1 MNQCRLRSLVRM
13 RRWGTDHHILA
24 RLALRTIQTSSQLGG
39 AQDLDSFAGGCSA
52 SYIEGLY
59 NKWKLN
65 PRSVDES
72 WDELFRGNER
82 PNRQPLQAT
91 PSRKYRRPP
100 VERTTLKARL
110 GERTASGGGA
120 SPAPSAPPS
129 DWKNIDDHHTI
140 QAIIRAYQSRGHLAA
155 DLDPLGIVGPE
166 KTTSL
171 DGSQR
176 HAAREVLR
184 QHYSYIFGD
193 LNAMFK
199 LPSSTMIGGDEQFL
213 TLKEILD
220 RLERIYCG
228 HIGVEYMQIN
238 SLTKTSW
245 IRDRFEKPG
254 GMDLS
259 KDEKKLILERL
270 TQATGFENFLAKKFS
285 SEKRFGLEGCDI
297 MIPAI
302 KEVVDRATNQGVESI
317 LIGMAHRGRLNV
329 LANVCRKPIADI
341 LSQFHGLKASD
352 SGSGDVKYHLGV
364 FQERL
369 NRQTNRMVRI
379 TVVANPSH
387 LEHVNPVLLG
397 KARAEMFQRGDT
409 SGNKVLP
416 IIIHGDASFSGQGV
430 VYESMHLSD
439 LPNYTTYGT
448 IHIVSNNQV
457 GFTTDPRFSR
467 SSRYCTDVAKVV
479 MAPILHVNAD
489 DPEACIQCSRV
500 AADYRHKFKKDVVI
514 DIVGYRR
521 NGHNEADEPMFTQPL
536 MYQRIRKLKP
546 CLQLYSDKLIKEGVI
561 TDAEFKKMVSTYDK
575 ICEDSWTKSKS
586 IKSIRYSSWIDSP
599 WPGFFEGRDRLE
611 LCPTGIST
619 DTLKTIGN
627 IFSSPP
633 PPEHKFEM
641 HKGIHRILALRKQ
654 MVQDKVADWSLGEAF
669 AFGSLL
675 KEGIHVRLSGQD
687 VERGT
692 FSHRHHVL
700 HHQSCD
706 KVVYNAL
713 DHLYPDQAPY
723 SVSNS
728 SLSECAVLG
737 FEHGYS
743 MASPHALVMWEGQF
757 GDFCNTAQCII
768 DTFIASGETKWVR
781 QSGVVLLLPHSM
793 EGMGPEHSSGR
804 IERFLQMCD
813 DDPDVYPDT
822 CDADFVAR
830 QLMNV
835 NWIVTNLS
843 TPANLFHGL
852 RRQVK
857 MGFRKPLI
865 NFSPKSLLRH
875 PLARSPFKDFNECS
889 CFQRIIPDNGPAG
902 KQPDCVKKLVFC
914 SGKVYYDLFKER
926 DDHEQVE
933 SVALVRVEQFCPFPY
948 DLISQQ
954 LEQYPKAELLWAQEE
969 HKNSGAWSYVQPR
982 FDTALLKNE
991 NETRCVSYHG
1001 RPPSSSPAT
1010 GNKVQH
1016 YNEYKAIIRSIF
1028 GELTPENKKRL
1039 EEKIKEQQE
1048 KAKAE
1053 SQSASASKPSPPAK
1067 GGSSSPAPTGPAP
1080 ATAGPAP
1087 RKPSITYPSRPPRGE
1102 SSGKKRAG
1110 SAPLPDL
1117 TPTASASR
1125 SPSTTQTSR
1134 GPSSPAHD
1142 GVTPSAWAES
1152 SGRGRT
1158 GSAPHQDPAL
1168 KVTVARSPSR
1178 KPVTPSHD
1186 GITPSAGE
1194 ESLGTKRSGSAPP
1207 PTRSPKAS
1215 AARGPPKMASSKPEF
1230 IKRKPARDQAA
1241 SKSKTQKCPRE
1252 SECDPTKPEP

>member
-1 MNQCRLRSLVRM
+1 MNQCRLRSLVQMKRKLALAQLA
-13 RRWGTDHHILA
+13 TDHHILA
-24 RLALRTIQTSSQLGG
+24 QLGLRTLKTSSPLCG
-39 AQDLDSFAGGCSA
+39 AHDLDSFANGCSA
-52 SYIEGLY
+52 AYIERLY
-59 NKWKLN
+59 SKWKRN
-65 PRSVDES
+65 PKSVDES
-72 WDELFRGNER
+72 WDELFGGGER
-82 PNRQPLQAT
+82 SVSKRMPVQT
-91 PSRKYRRPP
+91 SHSRKYRRAP
-100 VERTTLKARL
+100 VERTVVKARL
-110 GERTASGGGA
+110 GERTASGA
-120 SPAPSAPPS
+120 PAPSAPPS

-155 DLDPLGIVGPE
+155 DLDPLGIIIPDKGASV
-166 KTTSL
+166 

-176 HAAREVLR
+176 NAAREVLR

-199 LPSSTMIGGDEQFL
+199 LPSSTMIGGDEEFL
-213 TLKEILD
+213 PLREILD

-228 HIGVEYMQIN
+228 HIGVEYMQIT
-238 SLTKTSW
+238 SLTKTTW

-254 GMDLS
+254 SLDLN
-259 KDEKKLILERL
+259 KEEKKLLLERL
-270 TQATGFENFLAKKFS
+270 IRATGFENFLAKKFS

-297 MIPAI
+297 MIPTI
-302 KEVVDRATNQGVESI
+302 KEVVDRSTNMGVESI
-317 LIGMAHRGRLNV
+317 YIGMAHRGRLNV
-329 LANVCRKPIADI
+329 LANICRKPIADI
-341 LSQFHGLKASD
+341 LSQFHGLAATD

-409 SGNKVLP
+409 CGNKVLP
-416 IIIHGDASFSGQGV
+416 IIIHGDASFCGQGV

-439 LPNYTTYGT
+439 LPNYSTYGT
-448 IHIVSNNQV
+448 IHIVTNNQV

-479 MAPILHVNAD
+479 SAPILHVNAD
-489 DPEACIQCSRV
+489 DPEACIKCARI

-536 MYQRIRKLKP
+536 MYQRIRKLKT
-546 CLQLYSDKLIKEGVI
+546 CLQLYSEKLIKEGVVS
-561 TDAEFKKMVSTYDK
+561 DNEFKAMVSQYDK
-575 ICEDSWTKSKS
+575 ICEEAWTESKTMKS
-586 IKSIRYSSWIDSP
+586 IKYSSWIDSP

-619 DTLKTIGN
+619 DTLKTIGE

-654 MVQDKVADWSLGEAF
+654 MVEDKVADWSLGEAF

-700 HHQSCD
+700 HHQTAD
-706 KVVYNAL
+706 KVVYTAL

-781 QSGVVLLLPHSM
+781 QSGVVLLLPHGM

-804 IERFLQMCD
+804 MERFLQMSD

-822 CDADFVAR
+822 CDCDFVAR
-830 QLMNV
+830 QLMNI

-843 TPANLFHGL
+843 TPANIFHGL

-902 KQPDCVKKLVFC
+902 KKPECVKKLIFC
-914 SGKVYYDLFKER
+914 SGKIYYDLFKER

-933 SVALVRVEQFCPFPY
+933 SVALVRVEQLCPFPY

-954 LEQYPKAELLWAQEE
+954 LELYPKAELIWAQEE
-969 HKNSGAWSYVQPR
+969 HKNMGGWFYVQPR

-991 NETRCVSYHG
+991 SETRCVSYHG

-1016 YNEYKAIIRSIF
+1016 YKEYKAIIKSIF
-1028 GELTPENKKRL
+1028 GELTPENKARL
-1039 EEKIKEQQE
+1039 EAIIKEQQD
-1048 KAKAE
+1048 KAKAD
-1053 SQSASASKPSPPAK
+1053 SAPPAKSGSSPPAK
-1067 GGSSSPAPTGPAP
+1067 KGTSDKKRSGSVPAP
-1080 ATAGPAP
+1080 AA
-1087 RKPSITYPSRPPRGE
+1087 E
-1102 SSGKKRAG
+1102 
-1110 SAPLPDL
+1110 
-1117 TPTASASR
+1117 PTAAAAEIPSMKEPPSKNPR
-1125 SPSTTQTSR
+1125 SPAKR
-1134 GPSSPAHD
+1134 G
-1142 GVTPSAWAES
+1142 T
-1152 SGRGRT
+1152 
-1158 GSAPHQDPAL
+1158 
-1168 KVTVARSPSR
+1168 SPSY
-1178 KPVTPSHD
+1178 K
-1186 GITPSAGE
+1186 GE
-1194 ESLGTKRSGSAPP
+1194 TSIKKRSGSAPVP
-1207 PTRSPKAS
+1207 STAPSPSPKAQADRS
-1215 AARGPPKMASSKPEF
+1215 PSNTTASRPHF
-1230 IKRKPARDQAA
+1230 VKRKPAQEPA
-1241 SKSKTQKCPRE
+1241 SKRKTQKTPE
-1252 SECDPTKPEP
+1252 EEEPEPTTPQA

>member
-1 MNQCRLRSLVRM
+1 MNQCRLRSLARI
-13 RRWGTDHHILA
+13 RRSLALGLRGTDYHVPA
-24 RLALRTIQTSSQLGG
+24 RQALRTIQTTSQRRGVH
-39 AQDLDSFAGGCSA
+39 DLDSFANGCSA
-52 SYIEGLY
+52 AYIEGLY
-59 NKWKLN
+59 NKWKRN
-65 PRSVDES
+65 PNSVDES
-72 WDELFRGNER
+72 WSELFSGNDGSTAKR
-82 PNRQPLQAT
+82 RPLQVAH
-91 PSRKYRRPP
+91 SRKYRRPP
-100 VERTTLKARL
+100 VERIAVKARS
-110 GERTASGGGA
+110 GERTASGGA
-120 SPAPSAPPS
+120 SAAPAAPPS
-129 DWKNIDDHHTI
+129 DWKNIDDHHVI

-155 DLDPLGIVGPE
+155 DLDPLGIVGP
-166 KTTSL
+166 KKRTSV

-184 QHYSYIFGD
+184 QHFSYIFND
-193 LNAMFK
+193 LNTVFK
-199 LPSSTMIGGDEQFL
+199 LPSSTMIGGDQEFL

-228 HIGVEYMQIN
+228 HIGVEYMQIT
-238 SLTKTSW
+238 SLTKTNW

-254 GMDLS
+254 GLDLT
-259 KDEKKLILERL
+259 KEEKKLILERL
-270 TQATGFENFLAKKFS
+270 TRSTGFENFLAKKFS

-302 KEVVDRATNQGVESI
+302 KEVVDRATNYGVESI

-329 LANVCRKPIADI
+329 LANICRKPISDI
-341 LSQFHGLKASD
+341 LSQFHGLQATD

-409 SGNKVLP
+409 CGSTVMP

-479 MAPILHVNAD
+479 NAPILHVNAD
-489 DPEACIQCSRV
+489 DPEACIQCARI
-500 AADYRHKFKKDVVI
+500 AIDYRTRFKKDVVI

-536 MYQRIRKLKP
+536 MYQRIKKLKP
-546 CLQLYSDKLIKEGVI
+546 CLQLYADKLIKEGVV
-561 TDAEFKKMVSTYDK
+561 TDSEFKSMVSNYEK
-575 ICEDSWTKSKS
+575 ICEEAWAKSKT
-586 IKSIRYSSWIDSP
+586 IKTIKYSSWIDSP
-599 WPGFFEGRDRLE
+599 WPGFFEGRDRLK

-619 DTLKTIGN
+619 DTLKTIGQ
-627 IFSSPP
+627 IFSTPP
-633 PPEHKFEM
+633 PSEHKFET
-641 HKGIHRILALRKQ
+641 HKGILRILAQRTQ

-700 HHQSCD
+700 HHQSED
-706 KVVYNAL
+706 KVVYNSL

-743 MASPHALVMWEGQF
+743 MASPNALVMWEGQF

-781 QSGVVLLLPHSM
+781 QSGVVMLLPHSM

-804 IERFLQMCD
+804 IERFLQMSD

-843 TPANLFHGL
+843 TPANLFHCL

-889 CFQRIIPDNGPAG
+889 CFQRIIPDKGPAG
-902 KQPDCVKKLVFC
+902 KQPDCVEKLVFC
-914 SGKVYYDLFKER
+914 TGKVYYDLVKER

-933 SVALVRVEQFCPFPY
+933 TVALVRVEQLCPFPY

-954 LEQYPKAELLWAQEE
+954 LELYSKAELLWAQEE
-969 HKNSGAWSYVQPR
+969 HKNMGGWSYVQPR
-982 FDTALLKNE
+982 FDTALLKKE
-991 NETRCVSYHG
+991 NESRCVSYHG
-1001 RPPSSSPAT
+1001 RPPSASPAT

-1016 YNEYKAIIRSIF
+1016 YSEYKALITSIF
-1028 GELTPENKKRL
+1028 GELTPENKKRI
-1039 EEKIKEQQE
+1039 EDRIKKQQA
-1048 KAKAE
+1048 KAKADA
-1053 SQSASASKPSPPAK
+1053 QSKPSTKPPASPPK
-1067 GGSSSPAPTGPAP
+1067 GSSPPPAPTGPAP
-1080 ATAGPAP
+1080 
-1087 RKPSITYPSRPPRGE
+1087 RKPLISLPSRPPRG
-1102 SSGKKRAG
+1102 GKQRSG
-1110 SAPLPDL
+1110 SAPPPDL
-1117 TPTASASR
+1117 VDDASAARKMEPDAPAHDGSSPSAWKRSGSAPAPGVAPTASASR
-1125 SPSTTQTSR
+1125 SPSR
-1134 GPSSPAHD
+1134 NPPSPAHD
-1142 GVTPSAWAES
+1142 GISPSTRQES
-1152 SGRGRT
+1152 S
-1158 GSAPHQDPAL
+1158 S
-1168 KVTVARSPSR
+1168 K
-1178 KPVTPSHD
+1178 K
-1186 GITPSAGE
+1186 
-1194 ESLGTKRSGSAPP
+1194 KSGSAPA
-1207 PTRSPKAS
+1207 PTRTP
-1215 AARGPPKMASSKPEF
+1215 RGPFRTAPSNTEF
-1230 IKRKPARDQAA
+1230 IKRRPAKDSGSRNE
-1241 SKSKTQKCPRE
+1241 TQSTPGE
-1252 SECDPTKPEP
+1252 SELDPTKPQP

>member
-1 MNQCRLRSLVRM
+1 MNQCRLRALVRI
-13 RRWGTDHHILA
+13 RRNLALAILGTNQRTLD
-24 RLALRTIQTSSQLGG
+24 RLALRTLQTSSQLGG
-39 AQDLDSFAGGCSA
+39 AHDLDSFASGCNA
-52 SYIEGLY
+52 TYIEGLY

-65 PRSVDES
+65 PKSVDES
-72 WDELFRGNER
+72 WDELFSNNEI
-82 PNRQPLQAT
+82 PGSKSQPFLA
-91 PSRKYRRPP
+91 SHFRKYRRTP
-100 VERTTLKARL
+100 VERTAVKARL
-110 GERTASGGGA
+110 GERTVSGA
-120 SPAPSAPPS
+120 PAPSAPPS
-129 DWKNIDDHHTI
+129 DWKNIDDHHVI
-140 QAIIRAYQSRGHLAA
+140 QAIIRAYQTRGHLAA
-155 DLDPLGIVGPE
+155 DLDPLGIIGQETHV
-166 KTTSL
+166 SV
-171 DGSQR
+171 DGTQR
-176 HAAREVLR
+176 YAAREVLR

-199 LPSSTMIGGDEQFL
+199 LPSSTKIGGDEQFL

-220 RLERIYCG
+220 RLDRIYCG
-228 HIGVEYMQIN
+228 HIGVEYMQIT
-238 SLTKTSW
+238 SFRKTNW

-254 GMDLS
+254 GLDLT

-270 TQATGFENFLAKKFS
+270 TRSTGFENFLAKKFS
-285 SEKRFGLEGCDI
+285 SEKRFGLEGCDT
-297 MIPAI
+297 MIPTI
-302 KEVVDRATNQGVESI
+302 KEVVDQATNQGVESI

-329 LANVCRKPIADI
+329 LANICRKPISDI
-341 LSQFHGLKASD
+341 LSQFHGLMAQD

-369 NRQTNRMVRI
+369 NRHSNRMVRI

-397 KARAEMFQRGDT
+397 KARAEMFQRGDST
-409 SGNKVLP
+409 GSKVLP

-439 LPNYTTYGT
+439 LPNYTTFGT

-479 MAPILHVNAD
+479 SAPIFHVNAD
-489 DPEACIQCSRV
+489 DPEACIKCARV
-500 AADYRHKFKKDVVI
+500 AADYRNTFKKDVVI

-546 CLQLYSDKLIKEGVI
+546 CLQLYAEKLIKEGVV
-561 TDAEFKKMVSTYDK
+561 TDSEFKGMISKYEK
-575 ICEDSWTKSKS
+575 ICEDAWAESKE
-586 IKSIRYSSWIDSP
+586 IKTIKYSSWIDSP

-611 LCPTGIST
+611 LCPTGVST

-633 PPEHKFEM
+633 PPEHNFEM
-641 HKGIHRILALRKQ
+641 HKGIHRILGLRKQ

-700 HHQSCD
+700 HHQSAD

-713 DHLYPDQAPY
+713 NHLYPDQAPY

-743 MASPHALVMWEGQF
+743 MASPHALVIWESQF

-804 IERFLQMCD
+804 MERFLQMSD

-835 NWIVTNLS
+835 NWIVTNFS

-902 KQPDCVKKLVFC
+902 KQPECVKKLVFC
-914 SGKVYYDLFKER
+914 SGKIYYDLVKER

-933 SVALVRVEQFCPFPY
+933 TVALVRVEQLCPFPY
-948 DLISQQ
+948 DLITTQ
-954 LEQYPKAELLWAQEE
+954 LELYPKAELLWAQEE
-969 HKNSGAWSYVQPR
+969 HKNMGGWFYVQPR

-1001 RPPSSSPAT
+1001 RPPSASPAT

-1016 YNEYKAIIRSIF
+1016 YNEYKAYIKSIF

-1039 EEKIKEQQE
+1039 EEKVKKQQE
-1048 KAKAE
+1048 KAKSAP
-1053 SQSASASKPSPPAK
+1053 SSKASSPAKSASSP
-1067 GGSSSPAPTGPAP
+1067 PAPTGPAP
-1080 ATAGPAP
+1080 
-1087 RKPSITYPSRPPRGE
+1087 RKPLISMPSRPPRVVD
-1102 SSGKKRAG
+1102 SGKKRSG
-1110 SAPLPDL
+1110 SSRDPDTAPE
-1117 TPTASASR
+1117 TTSAVR
-1125 SPSTTQTSR
+1125 SPS
-1134 GPSSPAHD
+1134 SSD
-1142 GVTPSAWAES
+1142 
-1152 SGRGRT
+1152 RN
-1158 GSAPHQDPAL
+1158 
-1168 KVTVARSPSR
+1168 
-1178 KPVTPSHD
+1178 
-1186 GITPSAGE
+1186 
-1194 ESLGTKRSGSAPP
+1194 RSGSAPASGQASR
-1207 PTRSPKAS
+1207 TLAARSPSKT
-1215 AARGPPKMASSKPEF
+1215 ASSKPLF
-1230 IKRKPARDQAA
+1230 MKRKPAQDSD
-1241 SKSKTQKCPRE
+1241 SKSKTLKSPKE
-1252 SECDPTKPEP
+1252 TEYDPTTPYP

>member
-1 MNQCRLRSLVRM
+1 MNQCRLRSLVQMKRKLVL
-13 RRWGTDHHILA
+13 GQLATDHHILA
-24 RLALRTIQTSSQLGG
+24 QLGLRTLQTSSQLRG
-39 AQDLDSFAGGCSA
+39 AHDLDSFANGCSA
-52 SYIEGLY
+52 AYIEGLY
-59 NKWKLN
+59 SKWKRN
-65 PRSVDES
+65 PKSVDES
-72 WDELFRGNER
+72 WDELFGGDER
-82 PNRQPLQAT
+82 AVSKKMPVQT
-91 PSRKYRRPP
+91 SHSRKYRRGP
-100 VERTTLKARL
+100 VERTVVKARL
-110 GERTASGGGA
+110 GERTASGA
-120 SPAPSAPPS
+120 PAPSAPPS

-155 DLDPLGIVGPE
+155 DLDPLGIILPDKGASV
-166 KTTSL
+166 

-176 HAAREVLR
+176 NAAKEVLR

-199 LPSSTMIGGDEQFL
+199 LPSSTMIGGDEEFL
-213 TLKEILD
+213 PLREILD

-228 HIGVEYMQIN
+228 HIGVEYMQIT
-238 SLTKTSW
+238 SLTKTTW

-254 GMDLS
+254 SLDLN
-259 KDEKKLILERL
+259 KEEKKLLLERL
-270 TQATGFENFLAKKFS
+270 TRATGFENFLAKKFS

-297 MIPAI
+297 MIPTI
-302 KEVVDRATNQGVESI
+302 KEVVDRSTNMGVESI
-317 LIGMAHRGRLNV
+317 YIGMAHRGRLNV
-329 LANVCRKPIADI
+329 LANICRKPIADI
-341 LSQFHGLKASD
+341 LSQFHGLAATD
-352 SGSGDVKYHLGV
+352 AGSGDVKYHLGV

-369 NRQTNRMVRI
+369 NRRTNRMMRI

-409 SGNKVLP
+409 CGNKVLP
-416 IIIHGDASFSGQGV
+416 IIIHGDASFCGQGV

-439 LPNYTTYGT
+439 LPNYSTYGT
-448 IHIVSNNQV
+448 IHIVTNNQV

-479 MAPILHVNAD
+479 SAPILHVNAD
-489 DPEACIQCSRV
+489 DPEACIKCARI

-536 MYQRIRKLKP
+536 MYQRIRKLKT
-546 CLQLYSDKLIKEGVI
+546 CLQLYSEKLIKEGVVS
-561 TDAEFKKMVSTYDK
+561 DSEFKALVSQYDK
-575 ICEDSWTKSKS
+575 ICEEAWTESKTIKS
-586 IKSIRYSSWIDSP
+586 IKYSSWIDSP

-619 DTLKTIGN
+619 DTLKTIGD

-654 MVQDKVADWSLGEAF
+654 MVEDKVADWSLGEAF

-700 HHQSCD
+700 HHQTAD
-706 KVVYNAL
+706 KVVYTSL

-781 QSGVVLLLPHSM
+781 QSGVVLLLPHGM

-804 IERFLQMCD
+804 MERFLQMSD

-822 CDADFVAR
+822 CDCDFVAR
-830 QLMNV
+830 QLMNI
-835 NWIVTNLS
+835 NWIVTNFS
-843 TPANLFHGL
+843 TPANIFHGL

-902 KQPDCVKKLVFC
+902 KKPECVKKLVFC

-933 SVALVRVEQFCPFPY
+933 SVALVRVEQLCPFPY

-954 LEQYPKAELLWAQEE
+954 LEMYPKAELMWAQEE
-969 HKNSGAWSYVQPR
+969 HKNMGGWFYVQPR

-991 NETRCVSYHG
+991 SETRCVSYHG

-1016 YNEYKAIIRSIF
+1016 YKEYNAIINSIF
-1028 GELTPENKKRL
+1028 GELTPENKERL
-1039 EEKIKEQQE
+1039 EAIIKEQQD
-1048 KAKAE
+1048 KAKAD
-1053 SQSASASKPSPPAK
+1053 SAPPAKSGSSPPAK
-1067 GGSSSPAPTGPAP
+1067 KGSSD
-1080 ATAGPAP
+1080 
-1087 RKPSITYPSRPPRGE
+1087 K
-1102 SSGKKRAG
+1102 
-1110 SAPLPDL
+1110 
-1117 TPTASASR
+1117 
-1125 SPSTTQTSR
+1125 
-1134 GPSSPAHD
+1134 
-1142 GVTPSAWAES
+1142 
-1152 SGRGRT
+1152 
-1158 GSAPHQDPAL
+1158 
-1168 KVTVARSPSR
+1168 
-1178 KPVTPSHD
+1178 
-1186 GITPSAGE
+1186 
-1194 ESLGTKRSGSAPP
+1194 KRSGSAPAPAADPTAAAAETPSMKEP
-1207 PTRSPKAS
+1207 PSKNPRSPTKRGTSPSTKGETSIKKRSGSAPVPS
-1215 AARGPPKMASSKPEF
+1215 AAPTPSPHAQAARSPSKTTASRPHF
-1230 IKRKPARDQAA
+1230 VKRKPEQDPA
-1241 SKSKTQKCPRE
+1241 SKRKTQKTPE
-1252 SECDPTKPEP
+1252 ETEPEPTTPKA

>member
-1 MNQCRLRSLVRM
+1 MNQCRLRSLVRI
-13 RRWGTDHHILA
+13 RRSLALGLRGTDHRLLA
-24 RLALRTIQTSSQLGG
+24 RQALRTIQTTGQGRG
-39 AQDLDSFAGGCSA
+39 VHDLDSFANGCSA
-52 SYIEGLY
+52 AYIEGLY
-59 NKWKLN
+59 KKWKRN
-65 PRSVDES
+65 PKSVDES
-72 WDELFRGNER
+72 WNELFSGNDRTTTNRR
-82 PNRQPLQAT
+82 PLPASH
-91 PSRKYRRPP
+91 SRKNRRPP
-100 VERTTLKARL
+100 VERTVVKARS
-110 GERTASGGGA
+110 GERTASGGA
-120 SPAPSAPPS
+120 SAAPAAPPS
-129 DWKNIDDHHTI
+129 DWKNIDDHHVI

-155 DLDPLGIVGPE
+155 DLDPLGIVGP
-166 KTTSL
+166 KKHTSV
-171 DGSQR
+171 DGTQR

-184 QHYSYIFGD
+184 QHYSYIFSD
-193 LNAMFK
+193 LNTMFK
-199 LPSSTMIGGDEQFL
+199 LPSSTMIGGDEEFL

-228 HIGVEYMQIN
+228 HIGVEYMQIT
-238 SLTKTSW
+238 SLTKTNW

-254 GMDLS
+254 GFDLT
-259 KDEKKLILERL
+259 KAEKKLLLERL
-270 TQATGFENFLAKKFS
+270 TRSTGFENFLAKKFS

-297 MIPAI
+297 MIPTI
-302 KEVVDRATNQGVESI
+302 KEVVDRATDQGVESI

-329 LANVCRKPIADI
+329 LANICRKPISDI
-341 LSQFHGLKASD
+341 LSQFHGLKATD
-352 SGSGDVKYHLGV
+352 SGSGDVKYHLGM

-409 SGNKVLP
+409 SGSKVMP

-439 LPNYTTYGT
+439 LPRYTTYGT
-448 IHIVSNNQV
+448 IHIVTNNQV

-467 SSRYCTDVAKVV
+467 SSRYCTDVARVV
-479 MAPILHVNAD
+479 DAPILHVNAD
-489 DPEACIQCSRV
+489 DPEACIQCARIV
-500 AADYRHKFKKDVVI
+500 ADYRTRFKKDVVI
-514 DIVGYRR
+514 DLVGYRR

-546 CLQLYSDKLIKEGVI
+546 CLQLYAEKLIKEGVV
-561 TDAEFKKMVSTYDK
+561 TDSEFKAMVAEYEK
-575 ICEDSWTKSKS
+575 ICEDAWTESKAVKT
-586 IKSIRYSSWIDSP
+586 IKYSSWIDSP
-599 WPGFFEGRDRLE
+599 WPGFFEGRDRLK
-611 LCPTGIST
+611 LCPTGISIE
-619 DTLKTIGN
+619 TLKTIGN
-627 IFSSPP
+627 MFSSPP
-633 PPEHKFEM
+633 PSEHKFET
-641 HKGIHRILALRKQ
+641 HKGILRILAQRTQ

-700 HHQSCD
+700 HHQTED
-706 KVVYNAL
+706 KVVYNSL

-723 SVSNS
+723 SVCNS

-804 IERFLQMCD
+804 IERFLQMSD

-843 TPANLFHGL
+843 TPANLFHCL

-889 CFQRIIPDNGPAG
+889 SFQRLIPDKGPAG
-902 KQPDCVKKLVFC
+902 KQPECVKKLVFC
-914 SGKVYYDLFKER
+914 TGKVYYDLFKER

-933 SVALVRVEQFCPFPY
+933 TVALVRVEQICPFPY

-954 LEQYPKAELLWAQEE
+954 LELYPTAELLWVQEE
-969 HKNSGAWSYVQPR
+969 HKNMGAWSYVQPR

-991 NETRCVSYHG
+991 NESRCVSYHG

-1016 YNEYKAIIRSIF
+1016 YTEYKALINSVF

-1039 EEKIKEQQE
+1039 EDQVKKQQA
-1048 KAKAE
+1048 KAKADA
-1053 SQSASASKPSPPAK
+1053 QSKPSTKPPSSPPK
-1067 GGSSSPAPTGPAP
+1067 GGSPPPAPTGPAP
-1080 ATAGPAP
+1080 
-1087 RKPSITYPSRPPRGE
+1087 RKPLISMPSRPPRGG
-1102 SSGKKRAG
+1102 SSGKQRTG
-1110 SAPLPDL
+1110 SAPAPDL
-1117 TPTASASR
+1117 VDEASAARNSEPDSPAHDGASPSAWKRSGSAPAPSLAPRASASR
-1125 SPSTTQTSR
+1125 SPA
-1134 GPSSPAHD
+1134 PAHD
-1142 GVTPSAWAES
+1142 GVSPFTREES
-1152 SGRGRT
+1152 S
-1158 GSAPHQDPAL
+1158 
-1168 KVTVARSPSR
+1168 R
-1178 KPVTPSHD
+1178 K
-1186 GITPSAGE
+1186 
-1194 ESLGTKRSGSAPP
+1194 KRSGSAPA
-1207 PTRSPKAS
+1207 PTQSPS
-1215 AARGPPKMASSKPEF
+1215 GPLRTAPSKPVF
-1230 IKRKPARDQAA
+1230 IKRRPEKESQRNPEE
-1241 SKSKTQKCPRE
+1241 SKL
-1252 SECDPTKPEP
+1252 DPTKPER

>member
-1 MNQCRLRSLVRM
+1 MNQCRLRGLVQM
-13 RRWGTDHHILA
+13 RRE
-24 RLALRTIQTSSQLGG
+24 LALGLLGSKHHVLAQFALRGIQTTSPLGG
-39 AQDLDSFAGGCSA
+39 TQDMDSFASGCSA
-52 SYIEGLY
+52 AYIEGLY
-59 NKWKLN
+59 NKWKNN
-65 PRSVDES
+65 PKSVDQS
-72 WDELFRGNER
+72 WDDLFNGNER
-82 PNRQPLQAT
+82 PVSKGIPIQSSH
-91 PSRKYRRPP
+91 SRKYRRPP
-100 VERTTLKARL
+100 VERTAVKARS
-110 GERTASGGGA
+110 GERTASGGA
-120 SPAPSAPPS
+120 SPAPAPPPS
-129 DWKNIDDHHTI
+129 DWKNIDDHHAI

-155 DLDPLGIVGPE
+155 DLDPLGIVGPQ
-166 KTTSL
+166 KGASV
-171 DGSQR
+171 DGTERQ
-176 HAAREVLR
+176 ATKEVLR

-193 LNAMFK
+193 LNATFK
-199 LPSSTMIGGDEQFL
+199 LPSSTMIGGDEEFL
-213 TLKEILD
+213 PLREILD

-228 HIGVEYMQIN
+228 HIGVEYMQIT
-238 SLTKTSW
+238 SLTKTTW

-254 GMDLS
+254 GLDLS

-270 TQATGFENFLAKKFS
+270 TRSTGFENFLAKKFS

-297 MIPAI
+297 MIPTM
-302 KEVVDRATNQGVESI
+302 KEVVDRSTNTGVESI
-317 LIGMAHRGRLNV
+317 FIGMAHRGRLNV
-329 LANVCRKPIADI
+329 LANVCRKPISDI
-341 LSQFHGLKASD
+341 LSQFHGLQATD

-397 KARAEMFQRGDT
+397 KARAEMFQRGDVC
-409 SGNKVLP
+409 GKRVLP
-416 IIIHGDASFSGQGV
+416 IIIHGDASFCGQGV
-430 VYESMHLSD
+430 VFESMHLSD

-479 MAPILHVNAD
+479 AAPILHVNAD
-489 DPEACIQCSRV
+489 DPEACIQCARI
-500 AADYRHKFKKDVVI
+500 AADYRATFKKDVVI
-514 DIVGYRR
+514 DLVGYRR

-546 CLQLYSDKLIKEGVI
+546 CLQLYAEKLIKEGVV
-561 TDAEFKKMVSTYDK
+561 TDSEFKAMVANYDK
-575 ICEDSWTKSKS
+575 ICEEAWKESKEVKS
-586 IKSIRYSSWIDSP
+586 IKYSSWIDSP

-619 DTLKTIGN
+619 DTLKTIGE

-700 HHQSCD
+700 HHQTAD
-706 KVVYNAL
+706 KVVYIAL

-743 MASPHALVMWEGQF
+743 MASPHALVIWEGQF

-768 DTFIASGETKWVR
+768 DTFIASGEAKWVR

-804 IERFLQMCD
+804 MERFLQMSD

-835 NWIVTNLS
+835 NWIVTNFS

-889 CFQRIIPDNGPAG
+889 CFQRIIPDKGPAG
-902 KQPDCVKKLVFC
+902 KQPECVKKLVFC
-914 SGKVYYDLFKER
+914 SGKVYYDLVKER

-933 SVALVRVEQFCPFPY
+933 TVALVRVEQLCPFPY
-948 DLISQQ
+948 DLITEQ
-954 LEQYPKAELLWAQEE
+954 LKLYPKAELLWAQEE
-969 HKNSGAWSYVQPR
+969 HKNMGGWFYVQPR

-1016 YNEYKAIIRSIF
+1016 YSEYAAIIKSIF

-1039 EEKIKEQQE
+1039 EAKVKEQQE

-1053 SQSASASKPSPPAK
+1053 SQSSPPKDGAAPPATGASAGKKKQHQSTSSGMGGAAPSAKNAPSSKKRQQGNDEASPSIDGASPTARSASSSKKRQQDKTEPYSTSSSPSMVGASPPAK
-1067 GGSSSPAPTGPAP
+1067 SESLRKQRSDSAPSPEASAAQKAPMSVKPSLN
-1080 ATAGPAP
+1080 P
-1087 RKPSITYPSRPPRGE
+1087 RKPRP
-1102 SSGKKRAG
+1102 G
-1110 SAPLPDL
+1110 SAPAP
-1117 TPTASASR
+1117 PSSKASPA
-1125 SPSTTQTSR
+1125 R
-1134 GPSSPAHD
+1134 GPSNTAPSKPRFVKMEPEQTPSSGSKAQKSPA
-1142 GVTPSAWAES
+1142 EK
-1152 SGRGRT
+1152 
-1158 GSAPHQDPAL
+1158 DP
-1168 KVTVARSPSR
+1168 K
-1178 KPVTPSHD
+1178 
-1186 GITPSAGE
+1186 
-1194 ESLGTKRSGSAPP
+1194 
-1207 PTRSPKAS
+1207 
-1215 AARGPPKMASSKPEF
+1215 
-1230 IKRKPARDQAA
+1230 
-1241 SKSKTQKCPRE
+1241 
-1252 SECDPTKPEP
+1252 PTKPTP

>member
-24 RLALRTIQTSSQLGG
+24 RLALRSIQTSSRLDGS
-39 AQDLDSFAGGCSA
+39 AQDLDSFASGCSA

-59 NKWKLN
+59 NKWKRN
-65 PRSVDES
+65 PRSVDVS
-72 WDELFRGNER
+72 WDELFSGNER
-82 PNRQPLQAT
+82 TKRHPIRSTHP
-91 PSRKYRRPP
+91 RKYRRPP
-100 VERTTLKARL
+100 VERTALKARL

-155 DLDPLGIVGPE
+155 NLDPLGIVGPQ

-176 HAAREVLR
+176 QAAREVLR

-199 LPSSTMIGGDEQFL
+199 LPSSTMIGGDEEFL

-228 HIGVEYMQIN
+228 SIGVEYMQIN
-238 SLTKTSW
+238 SLTKTNW
-245 IRDRFEKPG
+245 IRDRLEKPG
-254 GMDLS
+254 GLDLT

-270 TQATGFENFLAKKFS
+270 TRATGFENFLARKFS

-297 MIPAI
+297 MIPTI
-302 KEVVDRATNQGVESI
+302 KEVVDTATNHGVESI

-329 LANVCRKPIADI
+329 LANICRKSIADI

-409 SGNKVLP
+409 NGSKVLP

-479 MAPILHVNAD
+479 MAPIFHVNAD
-489 DPEACIQCSRV
+489 DPEACIQCSRI
-500 AADYRHKFKKDVVI
+500 AADYRNEFKKDVVI

-546 CLQLYSDKLIKEGVI
+546 CLLLYAEKLIKEGVL
-561 TDAEFKKMVSTYDK
+561 TDAEFKGMVANYDK
-575 ICEDSWTKSKS
+575 ICEDAWTKSKS

-599 WPGFFEGRDRLE
+599 WPGFFEGRDRLK

-641 HKGIHRILALRKQ
+641 HKGILRILALRKQ

-700 HHQSCD
+700 HHQSAD
-706 KVVYNAL
+706 KVVYIAL

-804 IERFLQMCD
+804 IERFLQMSD
-813 DDPDVYPDT
+813 DDADVYPDT

-843 TPANLFHGL
+843 TPANLFHCL

-889 CFQRIIPDNGPAG
+889 SFQRLIPENGPAG

-914 SGKVYYDLFKER
+914 SGKIYYDLFQER

-933 SVALVRVEQFCPFPY
+933 SVALVRVEQLCPFPY

-954 LEQYPKAELLWAQEE
+954 LEMYPKAELLWAQEE

-991 NETRCVSYHG
+991 NESRCVSYHG

-1016 YNEYKAIIRSIF
+1016 KNEYKAIIKSIF

-1039 EEKIKEQQE
+1039 EDKIKEQQA
-1048 KAKAE
+1048 KAKAN
-1053 SQSASASKPSPPAK
+1053 SGSKPTPPAK
-1067 GGSSSPAPTGPAP
+1067 GGSSPAGPAP
-1080 ATAGPAP
+1080 AAAGPAP
-1087 RKPSITYPSRPPRGE
+1087 RKPSISYPSRPPRGE
-1102 SSGKKRAG
+1102 SAGKKRMT
-1110 SAPLPDL
+1110 SAPGMD
-1117 TPTASASR
+1117 SAPQDSAAR
-1125 SPSTTQTSR
+1125 SPSR
-1134 GPSSPAHD
+1134 NPASPAHD
-1142 GVTPSAWAES
+1142 GVSPSTRDES
-1152 SGRGRT
+1152 LARRRP
-1158 GSAPHQDPAL
+1158 GSAPAP
-1168 KVTVARSPSR
+1168 SP
-1178 KPVTPSHD
+1178 T
-1186 GITPSAGE
+1186 T
-1194 ESLGTKRSGSAPP
+1194 T
-1207 PTRSPKAS
+1207 AS
-1215 AARGPPKMASSKPEF
+1215 AARTAPPSTASTKSSTVRSPSKLEF
-1230 IKRKPARDQAA
+1230 IKRKPSRDPSV
-1241 SKSKTQKCPRE
+1241 SKSKTQKVPQE
-1252 SECDPTKPEP
+1252 TPVDPTKPEP

>member
-1 MNQCRLRSLVRM
+1 MNQCRLRSLVRI
-13 RRWGTDHHILA
+13 RRSLALGLRGTDHHILA
-24 RLALRTIQTSSQLGG
+24 RQALRTIQTT
-39 AQDLDSFAGGCSA
+39 AQGCGFHDLDSFANGCSA
-52 SYIEGLY
+52 AYIEGLY
-59 NKWKLN
+59 NKWKRN
-65 PRSVDES
+65 PKSVDES
-72 WDELFRGNER
+72 WNELFSGNDRTTAKRR
-82 PNRQPLQAT
+82 PLPA
-91 PSRKYRRPP
+91 SHHRKYRRPP
-100 VERTTLKARL
+100 VERTAMKARS
-110 GERTASGGGA
+110 GARTASGGA
-120 SPAPSAPPS
+120 SAAPAAPPS
-129 DWKNIDDHHTI
+129 DWKNIDDHHVI

-155 DLDPLGIVGPE
+155 DLDPLGIVGP
-166 KTTSL
+166 KKVTSV
-171 DGSQR
+171 DGTQR

-184 QHYSYIFGD
+184 QHYSYIFND

-199 LPSSTMIGGDEQFL
+199 LPSSTMIGGDQQFL

-228 HIGVEYMQIN
+228 HIGVEYMQIT
-238 SLTKTSW
+238 SLTKTNW

-254 GMDLS
+254 GLDLT
-259 KDEKKLILERL
+259 KEEKKLLLERL
-270 TQATGFENFLAKKFS
+270 TRSTGFENFLAKKFS

-297 MIPAI
+297 MIPCI
-302 KEVVDRATNQGVESI
+302 KEVVDRATKQGVESI

-329 LANVCRKPIADI
+329 LANICRKPIADI
-341 LSQFHGLKASD
+341 LSQFHGLKATD

-409 SGNKVLP
+409 CGSKVMP

-439 LPNYTTYGT
+439 LPSYTTYGT

-479 MAPILHVNAD
+479 NAPILHVNAD
-489 DPEACIQCSRV
+489 DPEACVQCARIV
-500 AADYRHKFKKDVVI
+500 TDYRTRFRKDVVI

-546 CLQLYSDKLIKEGVI
+546 CLQLYADKLIKEGVV
-561 TDAEFKKMVSTYDK
+561 TDSEFKAMVSNYEK
-575 ICEDSWTKSKS
+575 ICEDAWTKSKAVKS
-586 IKSIRYSSWIDSP
+586 IKYSSWIDSP
-599 WPGFFEGRDRLE
+599 WPGFFEGRDRLK
-611 LCPTGIST
+611 LCPTGVST
-619 DTLKTIGN
+619 DTLKTIGDM
-627 IFSSPP
+627 FSSPP
-633 PPEHKFEM
+633 PPEHKFEA
-641 HKGIHRILALRKQ
+641 HKGILRILAQRTQ

-700 HHQSCD
+700 HHQAED
-706 KVVYNAL
+706 KVVYNSL

-723 SVSNS
+723 SVCNS

-743 MASPHALVMWEGQF
+743 MASPHALVIWEGQF

-781 QSGVVLLLPHSM
+781 QSGVVMLLPHSM

-804 IERFLQMCD
+804 MERFLQMSD

-830 QLMNV
+830 QLMSV

-843 TPANLFHGL
+843 TPANLFHCL
-852 RRQVK
+852 RRQVN

-889 CFQRIIPDNGPAG
+889 SFQRLIPDKGPAG
-902 KQPDCVKKLVFC
+902 KKPEGVKKLVFC

-926 DDHEQVE
+926 DDHQQVE
-933 SVALVRVEQFCPFPY
+933 TVALVRVEQLCPFPY

-954 LEQYPKAELLWAQEE
+954 LELYPKAELLWAQEE
-969 HKNSGAWSYVQPR
+969 HKNNGGWFYVQPR

-991 NETRCVSYHG
+991 KESRCISYRG

-1016 YNEYKAIIRSIF
+1016 YSEYKALIKSVF

-1039 EEKIKEQQE
+1039 EEQIKKQQA
-1048 KAKAE
+1048 KAKADA
-1053 SQSASASKPSPPAK
+1053 QSKPSTKPPSTPPK
-1067 GGSSSPAPTGPAP
+1067 GGSSPPAPTGPQ
-1080 ATAGPAP
+1080 P
-1087 RKPSITYPSRPPRGE
+1087 RKPLISMPSRPPRG
-1102 SSGKKRAG
+1102 GKQRSG
-1110 SAPLPDL
+1110 SAPAPDVVDEASAARNTEPDSL
-1117 TPTASASR
+1117 AHDGASPSAWKRSGSAPAPSLAPRASASR
-1125 SPSTTQTSR
+1125 SPSKAQTYR
-1134 GPSSPAHD
+1134 NPLSPAHD
-1142 GVTPSAWAES
+1142 GVAPSTRQKS
-1152 SGRGRT
+1152 SSKKRL
-1158 GSAPHQDPAL
+1158 GSAPAP
-1168 KVTVARSPSR
+1168 
-1178 KPVTPSHD
+1178 TPSSH
-1186 GITPSAGE
+1186 GSFRNAPSN
-1194 ESLGTKRSGSAPP
+1194 
-1207 PTRSPKAS
+1207 
-1215 AARGPPKMASSKPEF
+1215 PEF
-1230 IKRKPARDQAA
+1230 IKRRPAKDSGSR
-1241 SKSKTQKCPRE
+1241 SKTQRNPEE
-1252 SECDPTKPEP
+1252 SELDPTKPEH

>member
-13 RRWGTDHHILA
+13 RRELALGLLGTDHHILA
-24 RLALRTIQTSSQLGG
+24 QLALRTVQTSSQLCG
-39 AQDLDSFAGGCSA
+39 AHDLDSFANGCSA
-52 SYIEGLY
+52 AYIEGLY
-59 NKWKLN
+59 SKWKRN
-65 PRSVDES
+65 PKSVDAS
-72 WDELFRGNER
+72 WDELFGADER
-82 PNRQPLQAT
+82 PISKRKPFQASL
-91 PSRKYRRPP
+91 SRKYRRAP
-100 VERTTLKARL
+100 VERTALKARL
-110 GERTASGGGA
+110 GERTASGGA
-120 SPAPSAPPS
+120 APAPSAPPS

-155 DLDPLGIVGPE
+155 DLDPLGIILPHKGASV
-166 KTTSL
+166 

-176 HAAREVLR
+176 NAAKEVLR

-199 LPSSTMIGGDEQFL
+199 LPSSTMIGGDEEFL
-213 TLKEILD
+213 PLREILD

-228 HIGVEYMQIN
+228 HIGVEYMQMT
-238 SLTKTSW
+238 SLTKTTW

-254 GMDLS
+254 ALDLS
-259 KDEKKLILERL
+259 KEEKKLILERL
-270 TQATGFENFLAKKFS
+270 TRSTGFENFLAKKFS

-297 MIPAI
+297 MIPTI
-302 KEVVDRATNQGVESI
+302 KEVVDRSTDKGVESI

-329 LANVCRKPIADI
+329 LANICRKPIADI
-341 LSQFHGLKASD
+341 LSQFHGLEATD

-409 SGNKVLP
+409 CGNKVLP
-416 IIIHGDASFSGQGV
+416 IIIHGDASFCGQGV

-479 MAPILHVNAD
+479 SAPILHVNAD
-489 DPEACIQCSRV
+489 DPEACIKCARI
-500 AADYRHKFKKDVVI
+500 AAEYRDAFKKDVVI

-536 MYQRIRKLKP
+536 MYQRIRKLKT
-546 CLQLYSDKLIKEGVI
+546 CLQLYSEKLIKEGVV
-561 TDAEFKKMVSTYDK
+561 TENEFKALVSEYDK
-575 ICEDSWTKSKS
+575 ICEEAWAKSKT
-586 IKSIRYSSWIDSP
+586 IKTIRYSSWIDSP

-619 DTLKTIGN
+619 DTLKTIGE

-641 HKGIHRILALRKQ
+641 HKGIHRIMALRKQ

-700 HHQSCD
+700 HHQTAD
-706 KVVYNAL
+706 KVVYNSL

-781 QSGVVLLLPHSM
+781 QSGVVLLLPHGM

-804 IERFLQMCD
+804 MERFLQMSD

-822 CDADFVAR
+822 CDCDFVAR
-830 QLMNV
+830 QLMNI
-835 NWIVTNLS
+835 NWIVTNFS
-843 TPANLFHGL
+843 TPANIFHGL

-889 CFQRIIPDNGPAG
+889 CFQRIIPDKGPAG
-902 KQPDCVKKLVFC
+902 KHPECVKKVVFC

-933 SVALVRVEQFCPFPY
+933 TVALVRVEQLCPFPY

-954 LEQYPKAELLWAQEE
+954 LELYPEADLLWAQEE
-969 HKNSGAWSYVQPR
+969 HKNMGGWFYVQPR

-991 NETRCVSYHG
+991 NESRCVSYHG

-1016 YNEYKAIIRSIF
+1016 YNEYKAIIKSIF
-1028 GELTPENKKRL
+1028 GELTPENKERL
-1039 EEKIKEQQE
+1039 EAKIKAQQE
-1048 KAKAE
+1048 KAKADT
-1053 SQSASASKPSPPAK
+1053 QSSSSAKGGSSPPAK
-1067 GGSSSPAPTGPAP
+1067 GGSS
-1080 ATAGPAP
+1080 
-1087 RKPSITYPSRPPRGE
+1087 
-1102 SSGKKRAG
+1102 GK
-1110 SAPLPDL
+1110 
-1117 TPTASASR
+1117 
-1125 SPSTTQTSR
+1125 
-1134 GPSSPAHD
+1134 
-1142 GVTPSAWAES
+1142 
-1152 SGRGRT
+1152 
-1158 GSAPHQDPAL
+1158 
-1168 KVTVARSPSR
+1168 
-1178 KPVTPSHD
+1178 
-1186 GITPSAGE
+1186 
-1194 ESLGTKRSGSAPP
+1194 KRSGSDSVPSPAPAAPEAHSP
-1207 PTRSPKAS
+1207 P
-1215 AARGPPKMASSKPEF
+1215 MAKP
-1230 IKRKPARDQAA
+1230 
-1241 SKSKTQKCPRE
+1241 SKTHVLHPNEEHRHHPRANL
-1252 SECDPTKPEP
+1252 